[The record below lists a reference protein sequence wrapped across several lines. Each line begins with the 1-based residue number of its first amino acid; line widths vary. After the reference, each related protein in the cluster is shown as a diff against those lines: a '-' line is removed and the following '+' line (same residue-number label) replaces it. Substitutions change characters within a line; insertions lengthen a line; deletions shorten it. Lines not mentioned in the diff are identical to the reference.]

1 MLAEQAAMDA
11 DSGVDDISS
20 WPPERIV
27 SRTMRQRWS
36 DLAFLHWAF
45 PPEAVQRLLP
55 DELRVDLFDDTAW
68 VGIVPFRLEISLPR
82 LPFVPWVSRF
92 AEVNVRTYVVGP
104 DARRGIWFLSLDAAR
119 LGAALVA
126 RKTYRIPY
134 VWSRTKVDRDG
145 TTVRYETER
154 LWPRGSAASLTAQVE
169 PNSFVPPDAC
179 SPLERF
185 LTCRWRLYSPA
196 PLELPASHIQL
207 FATQVEHTPWPLW
220 RARCL
225 GLRETLLQAAGLD
238 RPDCPALAHFSPG
251 VNVWFGARAIASHS
265 PSEQTGL
272 GLSPAARVGLTP
284 TT

>member
-1 MLAEQAAMDA
+1 MLAEQAAIEA
-11 DSGVDDISS
+11 DSAVDDISS
-20 WPPERIV
+20 WPPERIG

-55 DELRVDLFDDTAW
+55 DELRVDLFDGAAW
-68 VGIVPFRLEISLPR
+68 VGIVPFRLEISLAR

-92 AEVNVRTYVVGP
+92 AEVNVRTYVAGP
-104 DARRGIWFLSLDAAR
+104 DGRRGIWFLSLDAAR
-119 LGAALVA
+119 LGPALVA

-134 VWSRTKVDRDG
+134 VWSRTKVHRDG

-154 LWPRGSAASLTAQVE
+154 RWPRGRGAALTAQVE

-196 PLELPASHIQL
+196 PLELPASHIRL

-220 RARCL
+220 RARCR

-238 RPDCPALAHFSPG
+238 RPDRPALAHFSPG
-251 VNVWFGARAIASHS
+251 VDVWFGARAIASQIS
-265 PSEQTGL
+265 S
-272 GLSPAARVGLTP
+272 RY
-284 TT
+284 